1 MTMLI
6 IGGSGFLGTELLRQ
20 ASSAG
25 RLAAATFN
33 SRATRTDGVTWHHL
47 DLRDARQIDTLIDAV
62 APSVVIN
69 ASSGDADWS
78 VTADS
83 SFRLATAT
91 ARQGIRLVHVSTDA
105 VSSGADVHYDE
116 TALPDPVTPYG
127 AAKAAAETAVRL
139 LHPASVVARTSL
151 IIGDG
156 GSTHERVVHEL
167 VAGAREGALYT
178 DDVRCPVHVTDLA
191 AALWELAVSDAA
203 GVFHLAGPDAVSR
216 YALGGL
222 CTSNHPAKRWS
233 LVYTAGKSPLSRA
246 WHSTVEISWGNRF
259 RSAMALVVSGTSSRM
274 YSPRSARA
282 NSGPV
287 LFSKSHVLLRA
298 R

>member
-25 RLAAATFN
+25 RVTAATFN
-33 SRATRTDGVTWHHL
+33 SRATATDGVTWHHL

-83 SFRLATAT
+83 SFRLTTAT
-91 ARQGIRLVHVSTDA
+91 ARRGIRLVHVSTDA
-105 VSSGADVHYDE
+105 VFSGADVHYDE

-156 GSTHERVVHEL
+156 GSTHERIVHEL
-167 VAGAREGALYT
+167 VAGAREGALFS

-191 AALWELAVSDAA
+191 AALWELAVSDAV

-216 YALGGL
+216 YALGALIARRDGL
-222 CTSNHPAKRWS
+222 DPA
-233 LVYTAGKSPLSRA
+233 LLLAGRRADSHLPGALDVRLDSRA
-246 WHSTVEISWGNRF
+246 TQRRLNTR
-259 RSAMALVVSGTSSRM
+259 
-274 YSPRSARA
+274 
-282 NSGPV
+282 
-287 LFSKSHVLLRA
+287 LRGVQEFLCDT
-298 R
+298 